1 MSAWSRARRRANP
14 SAPLPSRKE
23 RSGPNWQC
31 RALSRPCAACFRED
45 GLVHVTMTRVGTG
58 EQPIATA
65 TIVGEEMLR
74 WLRDLDGFVGSL
86 MLSRAGTT
94 LSLTFWESA
103 EAAERH
109 RAARNGFRERIT
121 TVAGVEIQEVEELE
135 VTFAQL
141 AALSVGT

>member
-1 MSAWSRARRRANP
+1 
-14 SAPLPSRKE
+14 
-23 RSGPNWQC
+23 
-31 RALSRPCAACFRED
+31 
-45 GLVHVTMTRVGTG
+45 VHVTLTRVGTG

-86 MLSRAGTT
+86 MLSREGTT

-103 EAAERH
+103 EAAQRH
-109 RAARNGFRERIT
+109 RTVRNEFRERIT

>member
-1 MSAWSRARRRANP
+1 
-14 SAPLPSRKE
+14 
-23 RSGPNWQC
+23 
-31 RALSRPCAACFRED
+31 
-45 GLVHVTMTRVGTG
+45 VHVTMTRVGTG

-86 MLSRAGTT
+86 MLSREGTT

-103 EAAERH
+103 QAAERH
-109 RAARNGFRERIT
+109 RAVRNEFRERIT

-141 AALSVGT
+141 STLSVGT